1 MGLSLGVLLGVL
13 NVLVIGVGMSFAH
26 GRFDPNVMV
35 WVVAFGIVPGVVL
48 GALLGWLADVMK
60 ALPIWLRRFVLV
72 VPAVL
77 LVVALAAEFSMQG
90 FIYVSCIP
98 TAVAVLL
105 LERGTRKVVTPPVP
119 VAHARR

>member
-1 MGLSLGVLLGVL
+1 MGLSHGVLLGVL
-13 NVLVIGVGMSFAH
+13 NVVVIGVGMAFAH

-35 WVVAFGIVPGVVL
+35 WVIAFGMVPGVVL
-48 GALLGWLADVMK
+48 GALLGWLADVMR
-60 ALPIWLRRFVLV
+60 ALPIWLRRCVLV

-77 LVVALAAEFSMQG
+77 LVVALAVEFSMES

-105 LERGTRKVVTPPVP
+105 LERSTRKVVVPAVP
-119 VAHARR
+119 VAQARR